1 LSSLAK
7 NFQGAFN
14 MIKPREFTTSDLDLE
29 TAVDLLEN
37 LLGGSSDP
45 EILQYD
51 EESGQAFIDLYYKHQ
66 ED

>member
-1 LSSLAK
+1 
-7 NFQGAFN
+7 

-29 TAVDLLEN
+29 TAVELLEN